1 MWSKCGFDVVNWIH
15 ATTIIGV
22 HLSAIKIH
30 HIGTVPLQFYS
41 TSKYTTTYTFDVFLD
56 QNSLIFHIPPT
67 ARFFPSS
74 LSPSE
79 NDITN
84 AAQPPAWPHASTAR
98 HAARVRCSVTRPA
111 WTHAGSSCR
120 MNARHMPSSA
130 AGLSQLG
137 WVGQSWRLWRSG

>member
-1 MWSKCGFDVVNWIH
+1 MWL
-15 ATTIIGV
+15 IG
-22 HLSAIKIH
+22 SM
-30 HIGTVPLQFYS
+30 PLQLSKFTYLPLKFIILEPCHYNFTALQNIPLLTLSMCFWTKIASSS
-41 TSKYTTTYTFDVFLD
+41 TSHPQLV
-56 QNSLIFHIPPT
+56 
-67 ARFFPSS
+67 SS
-74 LSPSE
+74 LPLSPSPSE

>member
-30 HIGTVPLQFYS
+30 HIGNVPLQFYS

-74 LSPSE
+74 LSLSLQVKMTFQMPPNLRPGLTLPPLAMLRACDAPSHV
-79 NDITN
+79 
-84 AAQPPAWPHASTAR
+84 PHGRMLAR
-98 HAARVRCSVTRPA
+98 PVA
-111 WTHAGSSCR
+111 
-120 MNARHMPSSA
+120 
-130 AGLSQLG
+130 
-137 WVGQSWRLWRSG
+137 